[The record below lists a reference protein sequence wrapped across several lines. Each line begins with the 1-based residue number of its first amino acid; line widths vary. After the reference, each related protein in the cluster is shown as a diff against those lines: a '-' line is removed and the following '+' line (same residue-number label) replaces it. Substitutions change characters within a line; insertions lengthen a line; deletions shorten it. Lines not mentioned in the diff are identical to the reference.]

1 MERRVAVLFF
11 VACVACCS
19 ISTAGTVTN
28 LQPFQSVLLDGYVGT
43 DNAILIGDKLFGDFF
58 YVASNSSGSA
68 TNLPAGAVSV
78 SALSNSVGFGLSFG
92 APFHTTNNLLKDF
105 IIRYS
110 VAVTNNPGFLIS
122 DIHLSYN
129 GTVINNG
136 YNSVTEQA
144 FTGGFGVGSIGLINV
159 FNPPQTLETN
169 MVFNTAQVK
178 IYIEKDIQLGGFGP
192 GDQSSISIINQTF
205 SQIPEPS
212 SMTLAAIGFAGLW
225 LWRRKR
231 H

>member
-1 MERRVAVLFF
+1 
-11 VACVACCS
+11 
-19 ISTAGTVTN
+19 
-28 LQPFQSVLLDGYVGT
+28 
-43 DNAILIGDKLFGDFF
+43 
-58 YVASNSSGSA
+58 
-68 TNLPAGAVSV
+68 
-78 SALSNSVGFGLSFG
+78 
-92 APFHTTNNLLKDF
+92 
-105 IIRYS
+105 